1 MMLRYLRYLERH
13 GRSVACRAAAAI
25 PEWWRHCISPQTMGT
40 LAGGPGKD
48 GWYAHFST
56 GMERIPHLAAF
67 AGKPVLRLP
76 LWPGT
81 ESLWPRLAAG
91 CCGVLTWG
99 LKDKKQ
105 RAARFAAR
113 FDLPLLRLED
123 GFLRSLDLGV
133 NGAAPLS
140 LVRDGTGIYYD
151 ATQPSDLENL
161 LNSTGWESPEL
172 LDEAR
177 AAMRAIVAHKL
188 SKYNHAP
195 EIRPWLMPDT
205 GRKRVLVLDQTAN
218 DLSVSLGLA
227 DATTFRQMLQAALA
241 ENPGADVYVK
251 THPDVL
257 AGKKQGFYDPL
268 ALPLDVRFIV
278 EDVAPLSLLERA
290 DAVYT
295 VSSQMG
301 FEALLLGKVVH
312 CFGMPFYAGWGLTQD
327 RQRLPRRKQRRSLE
341 EVFAA
346 AYLKYPRYVHPA
358 SGHVCSIQDIIPLLV
373 EQRRINERNAGYHAC
388 VGFKKWKQP
397 HACAFLYSTRGTTA
411 FFADAA
417 EAVTAAKLHNGDVV
431 SWASR
436 EPEDTVHQCT
446 TRDVPLRRMED
457 GFLRSVGLGSD
468 YFRPG
473 SLVLDDA
480 GMYYDPSRPS
490 SLETLLQEPP
500 TEQEL
505 ATARRLRD
513 ILIQRNISKYNV
525 TGVSDLPVIPSG
537 KTVVL
542 VPGQV
547 EDDASVQLGGC
558 GIASNLALLRA
569 VRTQRP
575 DAFILYKEHPD
586 VVRGNRP
593 GRLDMARASGLVDAV
608 IRTAPIEH
616 ALSICHEVH
625 TLTSLTGFEAL
636 IRGIPVWTY
645 GGPFYA
651 GWGLTTDRVAFARRC
666 PLPSVEHLM
675 VGALLRYPAYYDWN
689 SRQFLDCLSFVQCLD
704 AARAAES
711 RKGVL

>member
-13 GRSVACRAAAAI
+13 GRAAACRAADAI
-25 PEWWRHCISPQTMGT
+25 PDWWRHCVHPQTMGEQT
-40 LAGGPGKD
+40 G

-56 GMERIPHLAAF
+56 GMEKIPDLAAF

-81 ESLWPRLAAG
+81 EKLWPRLAAG

-105 RAARFAAR
+105 RAARFSAR

-140 LVRDGTGIYYD
+140 VVRDGTGIYYD
-151 ATQPSDLENL
+151 ATRPSDLENL

-172 LDEAR
+172 LEEAR
-177 AAMRAIVAHKL
+177 AAIQAIVAHKL
-188 SKYNHAP
+188 SKYSHAP
-195 EIRPWLMPDT
+195 EMRPSLLPDT

-218 DLSVSLGLA
+218 DLSVSLGMA
-227 DATTFRQMLQAALA
+227 DAETFRHMLHAALA

-257 AGKKQGFYDPL
+257 SGKKEGFYDPI
-268 ALPLDVRFIV
+268 ALPQDVHLIA

-290 DAVYT
+290 DVVYA

-301 FEALLLGKVVH
+301 FEALMLGKVVH
-312 CFGMPFYAGWGLTQD
+312 CFGMPFYAGWGLTRD
-327 RQRLPRRKQRRSLE
+327 RQRLPRRKQRRTLE

-358 SGHVCSIQDIIPLLV
+358 SGQVCGIQDIISLLT

-388 VGFKKWKQP
+388 VGFRFWKRS
-397 HACAFLYSTRGTTA
+397 HARAFLSSTRGTTE
-411 FFADAA
+411 FFCD
-417 EAVTAAKLHNGDVV
+417 EGQTVTAAKQHNGDVV

-436 EPEDTVHQCT
+436 EPEDTAKLCAV
-446 TRDVPLRRMED
+446 RDVPLRHMED

-490 SLETLLQEPP
+490 TLETLLQELP
-500 TEQEL
+500 TEHEL
-505 ATARRLRD
+505 STARRLRD

-525 TGVSDLPVIPSG
+525 TGVSDLPVIPAD

-547 EDDASVQLGGC
+547 EDDASVRLGGC
-558 GIASNLALLRA
+558 GITTNLALLRA

-575 DAFILYKEHPD
+575 DAFIIYKEHPD
-586 VVRGNRP
+586 VVKGNRP
-593 GRLDMARASGLVDAV
+593 GRLDTARANGLADAV
-608 IRTAPIEH
+608 IYTAPIEH
-616 ALSICHEVH
+616 ALSLCHEVH

-651 GWGLTTDRVAFARRC
+651 GWGLTTDRVSFSRRC

>member
-1 MMLRYLRYLERH
+1 MQRYLRYLGRH
-13 GRSVACRAAAAI
+13 ARTAVCRAADVI
-25 PEWWRHCISPQTMGT
+25 PEWWRHCVSPQAMALQTESSC
-40 LAGGPGKD
+40 AK

-56 GMERIPHLAAF
+56 GMEKIPHLAAF
-67 AGKPVLRLP
+67 AGNPVLRLP

-81 ESLWPRLAAG
+81 EYLWPRLAAG
-91 CCGVLTWG
+91 CRGVLTWG
-99 LKDKKQ
+99 LKDKKE

-113 FDLPLLRLED
+113 FGLPLLRLED

-140 LVRDGTGIYYD
+140 LVRDTTGIYYD
-151 ATQPSDLENL
+151 ATRPSDLENL

-177 AAMRAIVAHKL
+177 AAMRAIVTHKL

-195 EIRPWLMPDT
+195 EMRPSLLPDT

-227 DATTFRQMLQAALA
+227 DAETFRAMLQAALA
-241 ENPGADVYVK
+241 ENPGADIYVK

-257 AGKKQGFYDPL
+257 AGKKQGFYDPMT
-268 ALPLDVRFIV
+268 LPLDVRLIA
-278 EDVAPLSLLERA
+278 EGVAPLSLLERV
-290 DAVYT
+290 DEVYV

-301 FEALLLGKVVH
+301 FEALMLGKEVH
-312 CFGMPFYAGWGLTQD
+312 CFGMPFYAGWGLTRD
-327 RQRLPRRKQRRSLE
+327 RQHLSRRSRRRTLE

-346 AYLKYPRYVHPA
+346 AWLKYARYVHPA
-358 SGHVCSIQDIIPLLV
+358 NGQVCGINDIIPVLA

-388 VGFKKWKQP
+388 VGFKKWKQS
-397 HACAFLYSTRGTTA
+397 HARAFLHSTRGTTA
-411 FFADAA
+411 FFDDAG
-417 EAVTAAKLHNGDVV
+417 EAVTAARQHHGDVI

-436 EPEDTVHQCT
+436 EPADIATQCAV
-446 TRDVPLRRMED
+446 RDVPLRRMED

-473 SLVLDDA
+473 SLVLDDT

-500 TEQEL
+500 SEHEL
-505 ATARRLRD
+505 ATARRLRE
-513 ILIQRNISKYNV
+513 LLVQRNISKYNV
-525 TGVSDLPVIPSG
+525 TGVSDLPVLPRGRTI
-537 KTVVL
+537 VL

-547 EDDASVQLGGC
+547 EDDASVRLGGC
-558 GIASNLALLRA
+558 GITTNLALLRA

-593 GRLDMARASGLVDAV
+593 GRLDMSRASALADAV
-608 IRTAPIEH
+608 IRTTPIEH
-616 ALSICHEVH
+616 ALALCHEVH
-625 TLTSLTGFEAL
+625 TLTSLTGFETL

-651 GWGLTTDRVAFARRC
+651 GWGLTTDRVTFSRRC

-689 SRQFLDCLSFVQCLD
+689 SRQFLDCQSFVQCLD
-704 AARAAES
+704 AARAVES